1 MVEFHAW
8 QGFGACG
15 PFRFRAEQDC
25 RVGEFQF
32 GALHASIAEG
42 FQRCAQFAHLTEQF
56 GVFACVG
63 HERGVEGFGTE
74 CGGTP
79 LEEVDGVG
87 AHGHMRNG
95 VAYGFTLALAC
106 VERLPLHGRSGVF
119 HHIPRLAE
127 CEGIHQSVGAE
138 QLVDMGFALVEV
150 VVVRHEID
158 FFGPV
163 GIIHAALV
171 GGDHEVCGERL
182 VGADFGDCITF
193 SLVEV
198 EQHIVAEAFEIK
210 LLTGVHHGIGTHE
223 ARDEHFVE
231 SVHFLTP
238 EGSAPRFVEVFDG
251 AIFTLAPQA
260 ECVER
265 VVGVI
270 VTVVPAVF
278 VAHMPCG
285 DVRVGAVTFG
295 QFAAQGERVFLE
307 YRACRAPGLARSRVD
322 GMAEFVSRQHFRV
335 LFVQP
340 QRCSCGCG
348 CQVNRNAG
356 FAKLVDD
363 TVEPPEIPTVF
374 FRLNAIPAENG
385 HGHGIDTGLF
395 HEADVF
401 VPHVFRPL
409 VGIVITAVCDA
420 FAVVGQQFRPFEGL
434 AIGVIGV
441 TGMVGFFGFV
451 VFFALIIEGPHI
463 LTFPNILD
471 TTVYLL
477 TILYNRYFCNSVNF
491 DCASDSIPIHEKVR
505 SWGKK
510 LNQHR
515 IEGMN
520 IAQNHQKHTPIR
532 EKVRFSAFFA
542 YDRPPFSTEAA
553 CSMQSDVPTCVHG
566 WRRYSSQTQHGAAHP
581 TNQAE

>member
-1 MVEFHAW
+1 MPMVEFHAW

-87 AHGHMRNG
+87 AHGHVRDG

-238 EGSAPRFVEVFDG
+238 EGSAPRLVEVFDG

-260 ECVER
+260 KCVER
-265 VVGVI
+265 VVGIV

-295 QFAAQGERVFLE
+295 QLAAQGERVFLE
-307 YRACRAPGLARSRVD
+307 YRACWAPGLAGSSID
-322 GMAEFVSRQHFRV
+322 GVTELVLRKHFRV

-363 TVEPPEIPTVF
+363 TVEPAEIPTVF

-420 FAVVGQQFRPFEGL
+420 FAVVGQQFRPFERAMHGL
-434 AIGVIGV
+434 LLCVRMASAITLRMPARQLPFESSRKI
-441 TGMVGFFGFV
+441 FF
-451 VFFALIIEGPHI
+451 IK
-463 LTFPNILD
+463 
-471 TTVYLL
+471 
-477 TILYNRYFCNSVNF
+477 S
-491 DCASDSIPIHEKVR
+491 SIYI
-505 SWGKK
+505 
-510 LNQHR
+510 
-515 IEGMN
+515 
-520 IAQNHQKHTPIR
+520 
-532 EKVRFSAFFA
+532 
-542 YDRPPFSTEAA
+542 Y
-553 CSMQSDVPTCVHG
+553 
-566 WRRYSSQTQHGAAHP
+566 
-581 TNQAE
+581 